1 MTFNDTKFLVI
12 QAMVMRLNE
21 KEALDWFSSQGKHLK
36 HAQYYRIRKKI
47 KEENENRKISFKFE
61 GLWTSIFGSID
72 QLETIRRLSWQNAR
86 NEKDPL
92 KNQKILES
100 ITRILPYTTAIME
113 EGVEYSKDPNFKKIP
128 GLENEKSQ
136 VK

>member
-12 QAMVMRLNE
+12 QSMAMRLSE
-21 KEALDWFSSQGKHLK
+21 KEALDWISSQGKHLS

-47 KEENENRKISFKFE
+47 NNEKEKRKTSFKSE
-61 GLWTSIFGSID
+61 GLWTAIFGSID
-72 QLETIRRLSWQNAR
+72 QYETILRLSWKNAR

-100 ITRILPYTTAIME
+100 ITQILPYTTAIIE
-113 EGVEYSKDPNFKKIP
+113 EGVEYSKHPADFKKTP
-128 GLENEKSQ
+128 W
-136 VK
+136 

>member
-12 QAMVMRLNE
+12 QSMAMRLSE
-21 KEALDWFSSQGKHLK
+21 KEALDWISSKSKHLS

-47 KEENENRKISFKFE
+47 KEEKENRKISFKFE
-61 GLWTSIFGSID
+61 GLWTSIFDTID
-72 QLETIRRLSWQNAR
+72 QLETIRRLSWQNVR

-100 ITRILPYTTAIME
+100 ITRILPYTTSIIE
-113 EGVEYSKDPNFKKIP
+113 EGVKYSKDPNFKKNSMDA
-128 GLENEKSQ
+128 EN
-136 VK
+136 